1 MCSTLKGWSLWVC
14 EPTNTEAASAD
25 EQLRSSMR
33 LTPVACWCNWLS
45 VKASQTAKMPP
56 AGTETKQTSSTLL
69 QPTPPP
75 PSSRPFSHS
84 PLSLWLCSSLR
95 QAKFSFLSSFLL
107 PLLSLPPF
115 LPSFLSH
122 SSLLNLLRWPP
133 ITLFS
138 ITVFLSP
145 LHPSLLP
152 LHSAISTIKTWL
164 QSKPPGFVSG
174 FEGEKS
180 RA

>member
-1 MCSTLKGWSLWVC
+1 MCAQHLRDGAC
-14 EPTNTEAASAD
+14 ESTNTEAASAD
-25 EQLRSSMR
+25 EQLRSSMW

-75 PSSRPFSHS
+75 PIPFLTHPSPSGSARLWDKQSSPFFLPS
-84 PLSLWLCSSLR
+84 PS
-95 QAKFSFLSSFLL
+95 
-107 PLLSLPPF
+107 SLPPF

-122 SSLLNLLRWPP
+122 SSLLSLLHWSP

-152 LHSAISTIKTWL
+152 LHSAISTIKTRL

>member
-25 EQLRSSMR
+25 EQLRSSMW

-75 PSSRPFSHS
+75 VPFLT
-84 PLSLWLCSSLR
+84 P
-95 QAKFSFLSSFLL
+95 L
-107 PLLSLPPF
+107 PLALLVFETSKVLLSFFLPSPSSLPPF

-122 SSLLNLLRWPP
+122 SSLLSLLHWPP

-152 LHSAISTIKTWL
+152 LHSAISTIKTRL